1 MEEQHFPAYRE
12 LANGRSRY
20 RITSPTH
27 MVEVQRVGAR
37 FLRHH
42 VEAMT
47 YPERLRIHELM
58 ALQDGSARAITAVE
72 FDDWNAQ
79 AG

>member
-1 MEEQHFPAYRE
+1 MGEQHFPAYRE

-20 RITSPTH
+20 CITSPTH
-27 MVEVQRVGAR
+27 MAEVQRVGAR

-58 ALQDGSARAITAVE
+58 ALQDGSARAITAAE
-72 FDDWNAQ
+72 FDEWNAQ
-79 AG
+79 AP

>member
-1 MEEQHFPAYRE
+1 MEEQRFPAYRE

-20 RITSPTH
+20 CIISPTH

-37 FLRHH
+37 FLRHD
-42 VEAMT
+42 VEAGT
-47 YPERLRIHELM
+47 YPERLRIHEL
-58 ALQDGSARAITAVE
+58 LTLHDPGIRAIGAWE
-72 FDDWNAQ
+72 FDAWNAQ